1 MSKNLLTKLQYSA
14 PPESQLIERANY
26 EVIREI
32 QSLGLR
38 RLVKHCWEH
47 VPFYRN
53 RWEKIGLHP
62 DDIRGIEDIGK
73 LPVTNKSEIEK
84 DLKDNPPFGTFQGD
98 LPACRIQ
105 SSTGTTGMPKPFF
118 QSKHDWDVIGNLWAR
133 RLNAQGVTAGDR
145 VQVSL
150 TYALFIP
157 GFTSTEGIMKLGAM
171 VVPVGSG
178 AVTNTER
185 QITLARDWG
194 ATCWV
199 MTPSFALHLA
209 DVAEKMGYDLKKDF
223 QVKRLIHTGEPLP
236 PAMRERIEERWGLPA
251 YDNWGSVETG
261 APTFECE
268 LKNGVHINE
277 DAYYFE
283 VIDPETGDRLPDG
296 KEGLLTVTTLYKE
309 SAPLVRYNIGDFT
322 TIIPEPCSCGRTFRR
337 MASVR
342 SRVDD
347 MVKVRGSAI
356 YPQSVEP
363 VVRKYKELGSEYR
376 LVVDYVNNRDII
388 KLQAEI
394 VQDCSVDELQEKIL
408 NDVNKVL
415 GVKCNGVELLPFGT
429 LAQEASAAG
438 RIKFRRLLDLRKK

>member
-1 MSKNLLTKLQYSA
+1 MDKHLLTKLQYSA
-14 PPESQLIERANY
+14 PPESQLVERANY

-32 QSLGLR
+32 QSQGLR

-47 VPFYRN
+47 VPFYRSL
-53 RWEKIGLHP
+53 WGKMGLYP
-62 DDIRGIEDIGK
+62 EDIRGIEDIGK
-73 LPVTNKSEIEK
+73 LPVINKAEIEK
-84 DLKDNPPFGTFQGD
+84 DLKENPPFGTFQGD

-118 QSKHDWDVIGNLWAR
+118 QSKHDWDVLGNLWAR
-133 RLNAQGVTAGDR
+133 RLNAQGITAEDR

-171 VVPVGSG
+171 VIPLGSG

-185 QITLARDWG
+185 QVTLARNWG
-194 ATCWV
+194 ATCLL
-199 MTPSFALHLA
+199 MTPSFALHFA
-209 DVAEKMGYDLKKDF
+209 DVAEKMGFDLKKDF

-236 PAMRERIEERWGLPA
+236 PAMRQRIEERWGLPA

-283 VIDPETGDRLPDG
+283 VTEPETGNSLPDG
-296 KEGLLTVTTLYKE
+296 KEGLLTVTTLFKE
-309 SAPLVRYNIGDFT
+309 SSPLVRYNIGDFT
-322 TIIPEPCSCGRTFRR
+322 KIIPESCSCGRAFRR
-337 MASVR
+337 MANVHA
-342 SRVDD
+342 RVDD

-356 YPQSVEP
+356 YPTSVEP
-363 VVRKYKELGSEYR
+363 VVRKYSELGSEYR
-376 LVVDYVNNRDII
+376 LVVDNVNNKDII

-394 VQDCSVDELQEKIL
+394 MQDCSTDELKEKIL
-408 NDVNKVL
+408 NDVNNVL
-415 GVKCNGVELLPFGT
+415 GIKCNDVELLPFGT

-438 RIKFRRLLDLRKK
+438 RIKFKRLLDLRKK

>member
-1 MSKNLLTKLQYSA
+1 MQYFA
-14 PPESQLIERANY
+14 PPESQLIERANS

-32 QSLGLR
+32 QDQGLR

-47 VPFYRN
+47 VPFYRR

-62 DDIRGIEDIGK
+62 DDIRGIEDISK
-73 LPVTNKSEIEK
+73 IPVTNKSEIER
-84 DLKDNPPFGTFQGD
+84 DLKENPPFGTFQGD

-185 QITLARDWG
+185 QVTLARDWG

-223 QVKRLIHTGEPLP
+223 QVKRLVHTGEPLP
-236 PAMRERIEERWGLPA
+236 PAMRQRIEERWGIPA

-283 VIDPETGDRLPDG
+283 VIDPETGVRLPDG
-296 KEGLLTVTTLYKE
+296 KEGLLTVTTLFKE
-309 SAPLVRYNIGDFT
+309 SSPLVRYNIGDFT
-322 TIIPEPCSCGRTFRR
+322 TIIPEPCSCGRTIRR

-356 YPQSVEP
+356 YPTSVEP
-363 VVRKYKELGSEYR
+363 VVRKYNELGSEYR
-376 LVVDYVNNRDII
+376 LVVDNVNNRDII
-388 KLQAEI
+388 KLQAEV
-394 VQDCSVDELQEKIL
+394 VQDYFTDELKEKIL
-408 NDVNKVL
+408 KEINTVL
-415 GVKCNGVELLPFGT
+415 GIRCNGVELLPFGT
-429 LAQEASAAG
+429 LSKEASSAG
-438 RIKFRRLLDLRKK
+438 RIKFKRLLDLRKE